1 MNMKIIV
8 NTIILAVIIAFQGI
22 GHNADTVDLK
32 SMPRK
37 ERKEYRE
44 KIAIAQKERILRT
57 INDRKWV
64 LEANALQVRSGET
77 FQLEPTLNF
86 VGVEDE
92 NASIQ
97 LGSSFM
103 IGANGVGGITLDGKI
118 RKYDIS
124 EGKKPTSSVTV
135 SINVVGA
142 SIGNVDIL
150 LSVSPNGSASAT
162 IQDNFGARLTY
173 RGYFKTL
180 AESKIFKGMTT
191 Y

>member
-1 MNMKIIV
+1 M
-8 NTIILAVIIAFQGI
+8 NTIILAVIITFQGI
-22 GHNADTVDLK
+22 GQNADTVDLK
-32 SMPRK
+32 SMSRK
-37 ERKEYRE
+37 ERKEYRK
-44 KIAIAQKERILRT
+44 KIAIANKKQILRA
-57 INDRKWV
+57 INARKWV
-64 LEANALQVRSGET
+64 LEANSLQVRSGET

-92 NASIQ
+92 EASIQ

-103 IGANGVGGITLDGKI
+103 IGPNGVGGITLDGKI
-118 RKYDIS
+118 REYEIN
-124 EGKKPTSSVTV
+124 EGKNPTSSVTV
-135 SINVVGA
+135 SIGVVGA
-142 SIGNVDIL
+142 GIGNADIF

-162 IQDNFGARLTY
+162 ITDNFGARLTY